1 MKRWYIVTT
10 YSGYENSVKQD
21 LERRKESM
29 NMADLIYQVLIPEE
43 TVEVVDKKG
52 KKKEKVNKLFP
63 GYVFVEMEVE
73 KKIDPSGK
81 EVFDMDEDLWFM
93 VRNTPKVT
101 GFLGSSGGGTKPVPV
116 PKDEMDGILNKLGL
130 IVKPK
135 LEFNVGDKIVITSG
149 AFKDRE
155 YEIVSVNPEK
165 EKVTVLTEMFGFA
178 TETDFLF
185 SEIKKIA

>member
-29 NMADLIYQVLIPEE
+29 NMADMIYQVLIPEE
-43 TVEVVDKKG
+43 TVEVTDKNG

-73 KKIDPSGK
+73 G
-81 EVFDMDEDLWFM
+81 EMDENLWFM

-116 PKDEMDGILNKLGL
+116 PKDEMDAILNKLGL

-135 LEFNVGDKIVITSG
+135 FEFNVGDKILVISG

-155 YEIVSVNPEK
+155 YEVISVSPEK
-165 EKVTVLTEMFGFA
+165 EKVTVLTEMFGSY

-185 SEIKKIA
+185 SEIKKIGE